1 MLYGLY
7 LSAAGVQTNSY
18 RQDVI
23 ANNIAN
29 AETVGFKRDLALFQQ
44 RRTELQERGLSPSRS
59 NALMEKLGG
68 GVFASPTLMDTTQ
81 GELEPTGRN
90 LDVALVGPGYFTVG
104 HGDQTNL
111 TRDGRFI
118 VNSRGNLSIAD
129 NENYEVLDPKGKP
142 IHLDSTLDTNID
154 KEGVVTQRGR
164 EIATRQVGRV
174 AVVDADPT
182 LLNKA
187 GGTMLT
193 ISDPKQLRPTTNT
206 SLRSEFQERANVEP
220 STELASLMDAQR
232 QLEANANM
240 IRYQDQM
247 LSKLCNEV
255 GKIS

>member
-23 ANNIAN
+23 SNNIAN

-44 RRTELQERGLSPSRS
+44 RRTELSERGLAPSRS

-68 GVFASPTLMDTTQ
+68 GVFASPTVMDHSQ
-81 GELEPTGRN
+81 GEMEKTGSN
-90 LDVALVGPGYFTVG
+90 LDVAIMGQGYYTVAN
-104 HGDQTNL
+104 GDQTSL
-111 TRDGRFI
+111 TRDGRFTL
-118 VNSRGNLSIAD
+118 NKRGRLSLAI
-129 NENYEVLDPKGKP
+129 NEDAELLDPKGKP
-142 IHLDSTLDTNID
+142 ITL
-154 KEGVVTQRGR
+154 
-164 EIATRQVGRV
+164 
-174 AVVDADPT
+174 DPT
-182 LLNKA
+182 LPPNFDAQGTITQKGRPVAQLAVVNVPDPTQLTKS
-187 GGTMLT
+187 GGTMLAYP
-193 ISDPKQLRPTTNT
+193 DMKQLRPATGVT
-206 SLRSEFQERANVEP
+206 LVSEFREMSNVEP
-220 STELASLMDAQR
+220 SNELASLMDAQR

>member
-44 RRTELQERGLSPSRS
+44 RRTEVQEKGLSPFRS
-59 NALMEKLGG
+59 NALLEKLGG
-68 GVFASPTLMDTTQ
+68 GVFASPTLIDHTQ
-81 GELEPTGRN
+81 GELENTGNN
-90 LDVALVGPGYFTVG
+90 LDVAIVGQGYLQAQ
-104 HGDQTNL
+104 HGDQQTL
-111 TRDGRFI
+111 TRDGRI
-118 VNSRGNLSIAD
+118 LINHKGHLALAN
-129 NENYEVLDPKGKP
+129 NENFEILDTKGKP
-142 IHLDSTLDTNID
+142 IAVDPSVPPNID
-154 KEGVVTQRGR
+154 KEGVVTQKGR
-164 EIATRQVGRV
+164 PVGRI
-174 AVVDADPT
+174 AVIDVADPSQ
-182 LLNKA
+182 LIKS
-187 GGTMLT
+187 GGNMLA
-193 ISDPKQLRPTTNT
+193 IADQKQIRPANGAFLQ
-206 SLRSEFQERANVEP
+206 SGYQERANVEP
-220 STELASLMDAQR
+220 SSELASLMDAQR

>member
-44 RRTELQERGLSPSRS
+44 RRTEVQEKGLSPFRS
-59 NALMEKLGG
+59 NALLEKLGG
-68 GVFASPTLMDTTQ
+68 GVFASPTLIDHTQ
-81 GELEPTGRN
+81 GELENTGN
-90 LDVALVGPGYFTVG
+90 GLDVAIVGQGYLQAA
-104 HGDQTNL
+104 HGDQTSL
-111 TRDGRFI
+111 TRDGRI
-118 VNSRGNLSIAD
+118 LINHKGHLALAN
-129 NENYEVLDPKGKP
+129 NENFELMDPKGKP
-142 IHLDSTLDTNID
+142 IAVDPSIAPNID
-154 KEGVVTQRGR
+154 KEGVVTQKGKV
-164 EIATRQVGRV
+164 VGRIS
-174 AVVDADPT
+174 VVDVADPS
-182 LLNKA
+182 LLTKS
-187 GGTMLT
+187 GGTMLA
-193 ISDPKQLRPTTNT
+193 IADPKQIRPATGAFLQ
-206 SLRSEFQERANVEP
+206 SGYQERANVEP